1 MSDTPSNPDP
11 LQSSVSADFSN
22 VPTQALDALRM
33 KLSQLTASLAKIRDE
48 MSKAEL
54 PQWYSLQ
61 AQLMVTLTQLSSL
74 TNTLD
79 HYEETLDSTVA
90 YPLPSFPT
98 TAHEG
103 LITTLMRKKNIP
115 EVDEWIKD
123 ARETNGIDVENLS
136 DEEIKKLIN
145 KDKDITT
152 WATKCIIDERSK
164 HSYNGL
170 HSAKE
175 LKELSMDESS
185 NIYPSSVSTV
195 KTSRPFSVDK
205 LLKFVHQ
212 GEI

>member
-1 MSDTPSNPDP
+1 
-11 LQSSVSADFSN
+11 
-22 VPTQALDALRM
+22 
-33 KLSQLTASLAKIRDE
+33 
-48 MSKAEL
+48 
-54 PQWYSLQ
+54 
-61 AQLMVTLTQLSSL
+61 
-74 TNTLD
+74 
-79 HYEETLDSTVA
+79 
-90 YPLPSFPT
+90 
-98 TAHEG
+98 
-103 LITTLMRKKNIP
+103 MRKKNIP

-145 KDKDITT
+145 KDKDITS

>member
-1 MSDTPSNPDP
+1 MSDTPSNADP